1 MLHASVTWTL
11 YTAAKRAREHCMFA
25 TDSLRRKATA
35 VKQTLQ
41 RLVSAAWVE
50 HANRANV
57 PWKEWHEEQWVSKPA
72 AGGRPTVR
80 ILTATYAAVD
90 TTMPLTQHATHLYTD
105 GSWVAPDTP
114 AEWTPA
120 RWGVA
125 EFTPTADTH
134 DNAFPLSQWTST
146 GPADDN
152 RAELTWVD
160 HGEVCTEPGEAGYVG
175 AAAHTNNT
183 GEITAMYHA
192 LRRAAKRPERTHVI
206 HSDSLYT
213 IHMTTGKW
221 MPRRKGVRNRVAIDA
236 VRRLYRMQQR
246 RGAGIHLRH
255 VRSHTRVPGNE
266 LADQLAGEGGTLS
279 GSRQWLRG
287 WIARQQTPGGLGDAQ
302 GDG

>member
-1 MLHASVTWTL
+1 MGQQADGW
-11 YTAAKRAREHCMFA
+11 R
-25 TDSLRRKATA
+25 TDGLLCAY
-35 VKQTLQ
+35 
-41 RLVSAAWVE
+41 
-50 HANRANV
+50 
-57 PWKEWHEEQWVSKPA
+57 
-72 AGGRPTVR
+72 

-90 TTMPLTQHATHLYTD
+90 TTVPLTQHATDLYTD

-125 EFTPTADTH
+125 EFTPTAATH
-134 DNAFPLSQWTST
+134 GNAFPLSQWTST
-146 GPADDN
+146 GPANGD

-160 HGEVCTEPGEAGYVG
+160 HREVCTEPGEAGYVG

-221 MPRRKGVRNRVAIDA
+221 MPRQKGVRNRVAIDA
-236 VRRLYRMQQR
+236 VRRLYRMKPHATAAR
-246 RGAGIHLRH
+246 RG
-255 VRSHTRVPGNE
+255 HTPAARA
-266 LADQLAGEGGTLS
+266 LTHEGVSAFEIT
-279 GSRQWLRG
+279 
-287 WIARQQTPGGLGDAQ
+287 
-302 GDG
+302 